1 MQAATKAMRS
11 NRWASGVLAMITA
24 CALLAP
30 AARAQIGGAEPP
42 PAAEKLVQA
51 TAASVTILPGGSA
64 TVVVKLAIQ
73 PGWHVNANPPAMAYN
88 IPTRVSIEPAGGLT
102 PGLAHYPAGTRKKFS
117 FEDAPLLVYDGA
129 AQVSVPLAASA
140 GATSQTLHGTVQYQA
155 CNDQLC
161 LAPVSVPFT
170 VAVTVNAGAAGTS
183 AGPGGT
189 PAGAPSAT
197 VTDMGRA
204 SPGAMSTGPLAGGAN
219 SGATRGRLESAL
231 ARGGLGWFLALFAG
245 GLLLNLTPCVFPMLG
260 VTVSIFGARRKEP
273 LPKVVSTAAL
283 YVLGIC
289 ATYTVLGVVAA
300 LSGRLFGSALQ
311 SVWVDLVLGGLMVL
325 LSLGM
330 FGVYE
335 MQPPSWLMNRL
346 GGAQATG
353 FAGAFVS
360 GLGVGVIAAPCVGP
374 FVVAVLALIAQK
386 GDVGFGLGTMFT
398 MSLGLGFPYL
408 FLATFSN
415 LIQALPRAGDWMV
428 WVKHALGLLL
438 ASFGAYYLVLGLA
451 PQWIAWVAPVALA
464 LSGLWLGFIDKSAA
478 GKGVFR
484 VFATTVG
491 GVALCAGAFT
501 GAQLVQAMQRTLTFK
516 PYDPAAVKASV
527 AAGRPVM
534 MDFSADWC
542 LPCHELETTTFSDPR
557 VVAAAKQF
565 DRYKVDLTKYD
576 SPEAQALRK
585 QYGISGV
592 PIVVFLGPDGNE
604 VADARVD
611 GFLAP
616 DPFLDRLKM
625 GAAR

>member
-1 MQAATKAMRS
+1 MRGAKVLRTIWRAWVRIS
-11 NRWASGVLAMITA
+11 IGVMTL
-24 CALLAP
+24 CALLTP
-30 AARAQIGGAEPP
+30 GARAQGGAPEAP
-42 PAAEKLVQA
+42 PAAGKLMQA
-51 TAASVTILPGGSA
+51 TAAPVTISRGGSA
-64 TVVVKLAIQ
+64 TAVVKLAIL
-73 PGWHVNANPPAMAYN
+73 PGWHVNANPPATEYN
-88 IPTRVSIEPAGGLT
+88 IPTKVSIGPAGGIT
-102 PGLAHYPAGTRKKFS
+102 AGRVRYPAGTRKKFG

-129 AQVSVPLAASA
+129 TEVSVPLAASG
-140 GATSQTLHGTVQYQA
+140 GATSQTLHGTVEFQA

-161 LAPVSVPFT
+161 LAPVSVPFS
-170 VAVTVNAGAAGTS
+170 VAVTVTGAAQPAGGSSAAHAETS
-183 AGPGGT
+183 A
-189 PAGAPSAT
+189 
-197 VTDMGRA
+197 VT
-204 SPGAMSTGPLAGGAN
+204 PGAMSTAPPTGGSA
-219 SGATRGRLESAL
+219 SSTTRSQLESAL
-231 ARGGLGWFLALFAG
+231 ARGGIVWFLALFAG

-289 ATYTVLGVVAA
+289 ATYTLLGVVAA

-311 SVWVDLVLGGLMVL
+311 VVWVDLVLGGLMLL

-335 MQPPSWLMNRL
+335 MQPPSWLMDRL
-346 GGAQATG
+346 GGAQATS

-438 ASFGAYYLVLGLA
+438 ASFGAYYLVLAFA
-451 PQWIAWVAPVALA
+451 PQGIAWVAPVALA
-464 LSGLWLGFIDKSAA
+464 LSGLWLGFIDKSASR
-478 GKGVFR
+478 KGAFR
-484 VFATTVG
+484 VFATAAG
-491 GVALCAGAFT
+491 GVALFAGVFT
-501 GAQLVQAMQRTLTFK
+501 GTQLYRVSQRTLTFK
-516 PYDPAAVKASV
+516 PYDAAAVQASV

-542 LPCHELETTTFSDPR
+542 LPCHEMETSTFSDPR
-557 VVAAAKQF
+557 VVAAAKGF

-585 QYGISGV
+585 QYDIAGV
-592 PIVVFLGPDGNE
+592 PIVVFLGPGGNE
-604 VADARVD
+604 LADARVD
-611 GFLAP
+611 GFLSP
-616 DPFLDRLKM
+616 EVFLERMKV